1 MYDSEDLR
9 NFTSE
14 FHKRSLEVANSPL
27 REALK
32 VEKKSVVIITLDNYH
47 TFSPTLK
54 ASLIISGIFIR
65 LPHKQSRP
73 WSPFDIKQKYLVY
86 LIGVYQVAKI
96 ASANSKEDTYG
107 LTVFYDLEGFTT
119 LSHIQIL
126 ILAGISSEQS

>member
-1 MYDSEDLR
+1 M
-9 NFTSE
+9 
-14 FHKRSLEVANSPL
+14 
-27 REALK
+27 
-32 VEKKSVVIITLDNYH
+32 VIITLNNYH
-47 TFSPTLK
+47 TFPPTFK

-86 LIGVYQVAKI
+86 LRVYQVAKI